1 MNAKARIQQI
11 VQAAMLS
18 VVMAVPMTLV
28 HAASTVANDQNSVFA
43 KGLYLI
49 DNNTNEEGKPVI
61 ANQYIRKNGVVYA
74 KSWAL
79 TGEYDDAVD
88 NLFVLSPLQLLTIPG
103 NATGEQ
109 YPVDI
114 VIQEK
119 QDGDQVTYQYAK
131 YNKENDNSTISNS
144 DVLQKKDL
152 AGLRIAD
159 YMNETFQEKDDP
171 AFKSLQSSNL
181 KFPNGSIGYLF
192 QKSMINSTYLDFSL
206 QEATDYDN
214 LDAWIN
220 ANEPNAWKK
229 MKWSGYAIAQP
240 KDQSE
245 SWGAVEYQ
253 GKVYQALFTYA
264 GDDSESLYK
273 NNYFFNQ
280 AAYEAVS
287 EAIKKYYQ

>member
-49 DNNTNEEGKPVI
+49 DNNTDEEGKLVI

-229 MKWSGYAIAQP
+229 MKWNGYAIAQP

>member
-49 DNNTNEEGKPVI
+49 DNNTDEEGKLVI

-171 AFKSLQSSNL
+171 AFKSFQSSNL

-229 MKWSGYAIAQP
+229 MKWNGYAIAQP